1 MSSPCKDKLR
11 IKKDVTKLM
20 ESNHEVT
27 ILEDLNNILVKFY
40 GPKGTPYE
48 DGLWKVRVK
57 LPEQY
62 PFMPPQ
68 IQFVNMIYHPN
79 ITPFGT
85 VCLDV
90 LSSYAWTESYTLTH
104 IFEYFLPQLLIQPNP
119 DDPIYFSAAFLYN
132 NKPEEYKKKVLE
144 YVRKYASEEAL
155 QLQQAGAAAVSSSS
169 RSSVDDDAQ

>member
-1 MSSPCKDKLR
+1 MSSPSTDTLR
-11 IKKDVTKLM
+11 IKKDVTELM

-90 LSSYAWTESYTLTH
+90 IRHAWTESYTLTH
-104 IFEYFLPQLLIQPNP
+104 IFEYFLPQLLTQPNP

-144 YVRKYASEEAL
+144 WVRKYASEED
-155 QLQQAGAAAVSSSS
+155 LQQTKTTESSNDEVEDMDTS
-169 RSSVDDDAQ
+169 

>member
-1 MSSPCKDKLR
+1 MSSPSTDTLR
-11 IKKDVTKLM
+11 IKKDVTELM

-79 ITPFGT
+79 ITPFGM

-90 LSSYAWTESYTLTH
+90 IRHAWTESYTLTH

-144 YVRKYASEEAL
+144 WVRKYASEED
-155 QLQQAGAAAVSSSS
+155 LQQTKTTESS
-169 RSSVDDDAQ
+169 DDEVEDMDTS

>member
-1 MSSPCKDKLR
+1 MSSPSTDTLR
-11 IKKDVTKLM
+11 IKKDVTELM

-79 ITPFGT
+79 ITPFGM

-90 LSSYAWTESYTLTH
+90 IRHAWTESYTLTH
-104 IFEYFLPQLLIQPNP
+104 IFEYFLPQLLTQPNP
-119 DDPIYFSAAFLYN
+119 DDPIYSAAAFLYN
-132 NKPEEYKKKVLE
+132 NKPEEYKKKVLDW
-144 YVRKYASEEAL
+144 VRKYASEEDL
-155 QLQQAGAAAVSSSS
+155 KQTKTTESS
-169 RSSVDDDAQ
+169 DDEEENMDTT

>member
-1 MSSPCKDKLR
+1 MSSPCPDKLR

-90 LSSYAWTESYTLTH
+90 IKHAWTESYTLTH
-104 IFEYFLPQLLIQPNP
+104 IFEYFLPQLLTQPNP
-119 DDPIYFSAAFLYN
+119 DDPIYSSAAFLYN
-132 NKPEEYKKKVLE
+132 NKPEDYKKKVLE
-144 YVRKYASEEAL
+144 WVRKYASEED
-155 QLQQAGAAAVSSSS
+155 LQQTKTTESS
-169 RSSVDDDAQ
+169 DDEVEDMDTS

>member
-1 MSSPCKDKLR
+1 MSSPSTDTLR
-11 IKKDVTKLM
+11 IKKDVTELM

-40 GPKGTPYE
+40 GPKGTPYQ

-90 LSSYAWTESYTLTH
+90 IRHAWTESYTLTH
-104 IFEYFLPQLLIQPNP
+104 IFEYFLPQLLTQPNP
-119 DDPIYFSAAFLYN
+119 DDPIYFSAAFLYS

-144 YVRKYASEEAL
+144 WVRKYASEEDL
-155 QLQQAGAAAVSSSS
+155 QKTKTTESS
-169 RSSVDDDAQ
+169 DDEVEDMDTS

>member
-1 MSSPCKDKLR
+1 MSSPSTDTLR
-11 IKKDVTKLM
+11 IKKDVTELM

-90 LSSYAWTESYTLTH
+90 IRHAWTESYTLTH
-104 IFEYFLPQLLIQPNP
+104 IFEYFLPQLLTQPNP

-144 YVRKYASEEAL
+144 WVRKYASEED
-155 QLQQAGAAAVSSSS
+155 LQQTKTTESS
-169 RSSVDDDAQ
+169 DDEVEDMDTS

>member
-1 MSSPCKDKLR
+1 MMSPSTDTLR
-11 IKKDVTKLM
+11 IKKDVTELM

-79 ITPFGT
+79 ITPFGA

-90 LSSYAWTESYTLTH
+90 IRHAWTESYTLTH

-144 YVRKYASEEAL
+144 WVRKYASEEDL
-155 QLQQAGAAAVSSSS
+155 KQTKTTESS
-169 RSSVDDDAQ
+169 DDEVEDMDTS

>member
-1 MSSPCKDKLR
+1 MSSPCTDNLR
-11 IKKDVTKLM
+11 IKKDVTELM

-48 DGLWKVRVK
+48 DGMWKVRVK

-79 ITPFGT
+79 ITPFGA

-90 LSSYAWTESYTLTH
+90 IRHAWTESYTLTH
-104 IFEYFLPQLLIQPNP
+104 IFEYFLPQLLTQPNP

-144 YVRKYASEEAL
+144 WVRKYASEED
-155 QLQQAGAAAVSSSS
+155 LQQTKTTESS
-169 RSSVDDDAQ
+169 DDEVEDMDTS

>member
-1 MSSPCKDKLR
+1 MSSPSTDKLR
-11 IKKDVTKLM
+11 IKKDVTELM

-90 LSSYAWTESYTLTH
+90 IRHAWTESYTLTH
-104 IFEYFLPQLLIQPNP
+104 IFEYFLPQLLTQPNP

-144 YVRKYASEEAL
+144 WVRKYASEED
-155 QLQQAGAAAVSSSS
+155 LQQTKTTESS
-169 RSSVDDDAQ
+169 DDEVEDMDTS